1 MFDADV
7 HGPSLP
13 AQLPSVLKDGAQV
26 TLAAD
31 GWAVLPLEHKSLK
44 LMSMG
49 WLCRLWSRPADEVR
63 SGHPPGRL
71 AAMLL
76 HSTAWGELDYLIVD
90 SPPGTGEIP
99 RALYSKV
106 PLTGAIVVTTPSSLA
121 ISDVVRGV
129 GMLDRFNVPV
139 LALVENM
146 ASFKC
151 GNCDEIHYPFG
162 TGRVS
167 ELLKDRSVPVPI
179 FRLPIVAN
187 TANSGAD
194 LRSCF
199 DDIAASL
206 ERSPA
211 PATRAELYRDLEFYD
226 RPHWPTISSMA
237 EITSC

>member
-1 MFDADV
+1 MAVNAFAAGSVGRLIAVTSCKGGVGKSTVSLEIALRLASRGNRVGLFDADV

-13 AQLPSVLKDGAQV
+13 TQLPSVLKDGAQV

-129 GMLDRFNVPV
+129 GMLDRFNV
-139 LALVENM
+139 N
-146 ASFKC
+146 
-151 GNCDEIHYPFG
+151 
-162 TGRVS
+162 
-167 ELLKDRSVPVPI
+167 
-179 FRLPIVAN
+179 
-187 TANSGAD
+187 
-194 LRSCF
+194 
-199 DDIAASL
+199 
-206 ERSPA
+206 
-211 PATRAELYRDLEFYD
+211 
-226 RPHWPTISSMA
+226 
-237 EITSC
+237 